1 MVFLMIMKAQF
12 LIGPAR
18 FIDILKMGE
27 GTNTFPR
34 KMAHTKIYYIDKKKK
49 YDLLDVGEFI
59 LTGECIKE
67 ELEEIDPIEI
77 RAEVFQKKITE

>member
-1 MVFLMIMKAQF
+1 MVLLYNLVSQV
-12 LIGPAR
+12 LRR
-18 FIDILKMGE
+18 FITILGE

-34 KMAHTKIYYIDKKKK
+34 EIAHTKIYYIDKKKK
-49 YDLLDVGEFI
+49 HDLLDVGEFI

-77 RAEVFQKKITE
+77 RAEVF